1 MLKEYFE
8 QYRRY
13 FYASIGL
20 HGLLLTLL
28 VFSIEPTQSSHAASS
43 PLQASSPEIVQA
55 VMVDESKVTAEV
67 DRLKAEEKAEAKAAE
82 LKQKEAARKLQQ
94 AKEESEREAAKLER
108 IRQDIVKAKAEEEAK
123 LAEIKSVKEKEKQE
137 LDALKEIKEKKKKDL
152 AALNEEQAVEQNRIK
167 TLHVEREKEEKK
179 RLEAKQQ
186 LEEKRKA
193 EEAKRLAG
201 LKATKDAASARAAKE
216 AKNISMARSILD
228 SWSKKVEMNKRR
240 VLGIPDGITCTLLI
254 HVLPDGSIRVQVSKS
269 SGNPIHDDLSVKA
282 AYQSEPFPLPEDP
295 EVRDKLREVEIKITS
310 KEGANNV

>member
-8 QYRRY
+8 QYQRY
-13 FYASIGL
+13 FYASIGM

-28 VFSIEPTQSSHAASS
+28 VLSVDPIQSSRAASS
-43 PLQASSPEIVQA
+43 PLQASSQEIVQA
-55 VMVDESKVTAEV
+55 VMVDESKVTVEV
-67 DRLKAEEKAEAKAAE
+67 DRLKAEEKKEKEVAK
-82 LKQKEAARKLQQ
+82 KLQ
-94 AKEESEREAAKLER
+94 AVKEQEIAKLER
-108 IRQDIVKAKAEEEAK
+108 IKQDIVKAKAEEEAK
-123 LAEIKSVKEKEKQE
+123 LAEIKIVKEKEKQE
-137 LDALKEIKEKKKKDL
+137 LDALKEIKEKKKKDMV
-152 AALNEEQAVEQNRIK
+152 ALNEEQAVEQNRIK
-167 TLHVEREKEEKK
+167 TLHAEREKEEKK
-179 RLEAKQQ
+179 RLEAKQK
-186 LEEKRKA
+186 LEEKRQA

-201 LKATKDAASARAAKE
+201 LKATKDAAHARATKE

-228 SWSKKVEMNKRR
+228 GWSKKVEMNKRR

-295 EVRDKLREVEIKITS
+295 EVKDKLREVEIKITS

>member
-13 FYASIGL
+13 FYASIGV
-20 HGLLLTLL
+20 HALLLTLL
-28 VFSIEPTQSSHAASS
+28 VFSIDPTQSSHPASA

-67 DRLKAEEKAEAKAAE
+67 DRLKAEEKKE
-82 LKQKEAARKLQQ
+82 KEAAKKLQ
-94 AKEESEREAAKLER
+94 AVKEQEIAKLER
-108 IRQDIVKAKAEEEAK
+108 IKQDIAKAKAEEEAK

-152 AALNEEQAVEQNRIK
+152 AALNEEQSVEQNRIK
-167 TLHVEREKEEKK
+167 TLHAEREKEEKK

-201 LKATKDAASARAAKE
+201 LKATKDAANAKAAKE

-269 SGNPIHDDLSVKA
+269 SGNSIHDDLSVKA